1 MIFYHHGAAVQPS
14 AVRIGHAFVARALIQ
29 TKNGETDSLLE
40 LGLFAN
46 RSAAIQ
52 FAIRSALAYVEGR
65 PMPSPPVKVF
75 KSEDAP

>member
-14 AVRIGHAFVARALIQ
+14 AVRVGSASVARALIQ
-29 TKNGETDSLLE
+29 TNDGVTDSLLD

-46 RSAAIQ
+46 RAAAMQ

-65 PMPSPPVKVF
+65 PMPPPLVKVF
-75 KSEDAP
+75 NSEDAL